1 MRRYLN
7 GLGAQR
13 SMEDDQSQEEQK
25 RSAGGGDEAGEDT
38 RKPEDQTRQPEGGEN
53 KDDQDE
59 NGTRSGEGSDGGSDA
74 GARGNGDSGSDDR
87 RQAEDG
93 GRARTGDANDDSSR
107 IPDPDDLNAMA
118 GEPSLEEDLVDLAE
132 TAAHIDRAE
141 TAAVVM
147 NGDLDTVETV
157 GAALDQAAQ
166 QEVQPEAVADL
177 ADAVVGRVQEN
188 WELGAE
194 IAPALEAFK
203 ELGGK
208 SRYDVSME
216 SVTETAQRLWEA
228 VVRAFKAAYQWVAD
242 FFTKIFTSV
251 DKLQKRLEATKKA
264 MELVDTTVKPS
275 AESFDNASVFNNL
288 QVAGKTTGFEANLQQ
303 FNTTTKDVYD
313 HSNAWCYAFGKY
325 LLDAL
330 ADVRRAGVAK
340 AGIQLKPIP
349 VPSGEFSGATKIADP
364 KAAGFGPLSGADL
377 KADNLQLMRTPEIFG
392 GKAIVIHEIPVMTAA
407 DYTAALIQHADWV
420 GAALSTFDPKAAAPQ
435 GKSNATLTAQEI
447 TKTLEVADAVLKR
460 LEAFKREEGNLRDL
474 KKRIAAG
481 LPHLFD
487 WKIKASHQEQAQKH
501 LGYTSTSDV
510 RKIVRNA
517 SRMIDQ
523 PATAYSA
530 YALRTVKSLLDY
542 VDNSASLY
550 PKKSA
555 LKPGQSATPLLA
567 GA

>member
-7 GLGAQR
+7 GLSAQR
-13 SMEDDQSQEEQK
+13 SMEDDQSQEDQRRPDGE
-25 RSAGGGDEAGEDT
+25 GAGEDA

-53 KDDQDE
+53 KDGQNED
-59 NGTRSGEGSDGGSDA
+59 GARSGESGDGGGDA
-74 GARGNGDSGSDDR
+74 GARGDGDSGSDDR

-93 GRARTGDANDDSSR
+93 GRARTGDADDDSAR

-118 GEPSLEEDLVDLAE
+118 GEPSLEEDLVSLAE

-166 QEVQPEAVADL
+166 QEVQSEAVADL

-188 WELGAE
+188 WELGPE

-216 SVTETAQRLWEA
+216 GVVETAQRLWEA

-242 FFTKIFTSV
+242 FFTKIFNSAE
-251 DKLQKRLEATKKA
+251 KLRKRLEATKK
-264 MELVDTTVKPS
+264 ELDLVNLNTKPS
-275 AESFDNASVFNNL
+275 ADSFDNASVFNSL

-303 FNTTTKDVYD
+303 FKTTTQNVYD
-313 HSNAWCYAFGKY
+313 HSNAWCYSYGKY
-325 LLDAL
+325 LLEAL
-330 ADVRRAGVAK
+330 GGVRAVGVAGVS
-340 AGIQLKPIP
+340 ILLKPIP
-349 VPSGEFSGATKIADP
+349 VPSGEFAGATKIADP

-392 GKAIVIHEIPVMTAA
+392 GKAIMIHEIPTMTAG

-420 GAALSTFDPKAAAPQ
+420 GAALSTFDPKAAPAQ
-435 GKSNATLTAQEI
+435 GKTNATLAAAEI
-447 TKTLEVADAVLKR
+447 DKVLAVVDGALKR
-460 LEAFKREEGNLRDL
+460 LETFKREEGNLREL
-474 KKRIAAG
+474 KKRIAAS
-481 LPHLFD
+481 LPRIFD
-487 WKIKASHQEQAQKH
+487 WKFKPASADEAKKQ
-501 LGYTSTSDV
+501 LGYTSSADV

-530 YALRTVKSLLDY
+530 YLLRTVKSLLDY